1 MSKKSK
7 IIAALLVTAVLFGV
21 GMYSYV
27 FYGGTRDVASE
38 ESEFNVSTAN
48 LTKEFTANAQKANAK
63 YSNKT
68 ITICGVATSCSSC
81 EVKIDEVV
89 SCSFKTPA
97 PKVPANQKTA
107 IKGRFVGYDELFGE
121 FKFDQC
127 TLTNKS
133 L

>member
-1 MSKKSK
+1 MSKKTK
-7 IIAALLVTAVLFGV
+7 IIAALVLVAVLSGV
-21 GMYSYV
+21 GVYSYV
-27 FYGGTRDVASE
+27 FYGGARDVASE
-38 ESEFNVSTAN
+38 ESAFKVSTAD

-68 ITICGVATSCSSC
+68 ITICGLATSCSPN

-97 PKVPANQKTA
+97 PKVPANQKTI